1 MATREDGEFELVLG
15 NKQLFSILFI
25 VICLFG
31 VFFAI
36 GFLAGRSTSTTEI
49 AKNAT
54 TDAAPIV
61 VDAAANAKKPA
72 AAEPAPPP
80 PVETTKAEPEPAK
93 PEPVPPKPEPTPAKA
108 PATPPS
114 KVGFGAPPAGTY
126 LQVAATRLTDAES
139 MAALLQ
145 KNGLRCALA
154 PSPKSPDLVRVLV
167 GPLPSDSATADARE
181 TLKKLGIDK
190 PYLQKY

>member
-36 GFLAGRSTSTTEI
+36 GFLAGRSTSTTTDV
-49 AKNAT
+49 AKSQTEAS
-54 TDAAPIV
+54 PIV
-61 VDAAANAKKPA
+61 VDAAANAKKP
-72 AAEPAPPP
+72 EPTPPP
-80 PVETTKAEPEPAK
+80 PVETAKAEPEPAK
-93 PEPVPPKPEPTPAKA
+93 PEPAKPEPSKPEPVPPQPA
-108 PATPPS
+108 PS
-114 KVGFGAPPAGTY
+114 KLGLGAPPAGTY
-126 LQVAATRLTDAES
+126 LQVAATRLTEAES

-145 KNGLRCALA
+145 KNGLKCALA

-167 GPLPSDSATADARE
+167 GPLPNDSATAGARE